1 MPVMLPSWV
10 ERCWE
15 EGLRKVVRA
24 TEPEMVT
31 PLHSMSLMTFVFE
44 SLLLFQLLTF
54 LAEVASL
61 STLLWL
67 HNLSDWP

>member
-1 MPVMLPSWV
+1 
-10 ERCWE
+10 
-15 EGLRKVVRA
+15 VVRA

-44 SLLLFQLLTF
+44 SLWLFQLLTF